1 MTTILLSIVLQV
13 LALHPAGNPDGKVLT
28 MHQAVSGFGVS
39 PKNKAYHWEGDHDLK
54 EGPGAFPRPR
64 KYILPKYDYRYVKSL
79 FSMKPIL
86 LASEI
91 DDSRP
96 IWPQIKEQLMRDIVA
111 GKYPMG
117 SPFPTVRDLAE
128 DAKVNRNTMQRA
140 LSELEN
146 EGLVIT
152 NRTSGR
158 TVTMDENLIK
168 LTRGKIAK
176 EKIVS
181 FRQEMEDMGFTME
194 EIISLMRGSDNEEK
208 GE

>member
-1 MTTILLSIVLQV
+1 MEW
-13 LALHPAGNPDGKVLT
+13 K
-28 MHQAVSGFGVS
+28 
-39 PKNKAYHWEGDHDLK
+39 
-54 EGPGAFPRPR
+54 
-64 KYILPKYDYRYVKSL
+64 
-79 FSMKPIL
+79 
-86 LASEI
+86 I

-181 FRQEMEDMGFTME
+181 FRQEMEDMGVTME